1 LHQRI
6 IWQVIGKV
14 DDPSHK
20 LFYALRCCGID

>member
-1 LHQRI
+1 M

>member
-1 LHQRI
+1 MRQRI

-20 LFYALRCCGID
+20 LFYALRYCDID